1 MMHESSI
8 LMMNLGEVLKLRK
21 LDWRNGNKFCIK
33 ETGYEKMTLNELK
46 NFRQLGSLTPGHPE
60 VDFEVGI
67 AVARYI
73 SKIDT
78 PTKSVLAT

>member
-33 ETGYEKMTLNELK
+33 ETGYEKNDKTKRVFSIKCCALNYNPDCLV
-46 NFRQLGSLTPGHPE
+46 T
-60 VDFEVGI
+60 V
-67 AVARYI
+67 
-73 SKIDT
+73 
-78 PTKSVLAT
+78 

>member
-33 ETGYEKMTLNELK
+33 ETGYEKMTRLK
-46 NFRQLGSLTPGHPE
+46 GLLVFDAAH
-60 VDFEVGI
+60 
-67 AVARYI
+67 
-73 SKIDT
+73 
-78 PTKSVLAT
+78 

>member
-33 ETGYEKMTLNELK
+33 ETGYEKMTRLK
-46 NFRQLGSLTPGHPE
+46 GL
-60 VDFEVGI
+60 
-67 AVARYI
+67 
-73 SKIDT
+73 
-78 PTKSVLAT
+78 SVLKAVQRVSILRNHDCLMPS